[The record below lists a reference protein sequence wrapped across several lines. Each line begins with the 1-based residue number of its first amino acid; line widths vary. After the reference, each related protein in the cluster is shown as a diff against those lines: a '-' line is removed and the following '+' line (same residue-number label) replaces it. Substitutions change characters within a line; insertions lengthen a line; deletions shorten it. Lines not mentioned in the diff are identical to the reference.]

1 MAGTIIIFFFGY
13 LVSLSGLVFS
23 SIHVVH
29 YCGSRK
35 CVDSFRLVGVKESF
49 VIVFNVTTMVV
60 SEDQD
65 LIMFIFVGHHFN
77 LLDDIIGH
85 GKWC

>member
-1 MAGTIIIFFFGY
+1 MAGTIIIFFGY
-13 LVSLSGLVFS
+13 VVSGAGLFLSC
-23 SIHVVH
+23 IRVVQ
-29 YCGSRK
+29 YCGSRNTFDA
-35 CVDSFRLVGVKESF
+35 VRLVGVKESF
-49 VIVFNVTTMVV
+49 VSVFNVTTMVV

-65 LIMFIFVGHHFN
+65 LIMFIFVVHHFN